1 MFLLPVCIQSFL
13 FVSVS
18 GISATLCGGFG
29 SFFADETNKTTMEE
43 ILKKTNSSLPVETPV
58 DRVGALQPVDEQ
70 QTVHNPYFKL
80 ETGLKEIFGE
90 EFELSDSLAQDL
102 LLQHLRVN
110 KEQNARLAGAM
121 QRDPRMA
128 QLLADMIEGKRNAH
142 SAVARYFGR
151 SVMEVD
157 ENSPEF
163 DEIMLADEER
173 REEVAN
179 LANDRRE
186 YEENLAESIPVIEQ
200 FCVQKGYDPSD
211 FMSDVW
217 EKLIFPVLAGR
228 YSSEVCTLLDHAIT
242 YEKDVEDAFAAG
254 DVKGRNTNIM
264 RMKEDF
270 GDGLPKGMSSAAPVV
285 DKRIKRNSLIEKALK
300 A

>member
-1 MFLLPVCIQSFL
+1 
-13 FVSVS
+13 
-18 GISATLCGGFG
+18 
-29 SFFADETNKTTMEE
+29 MEE

-58 DRVGALQPVDEQ
+58 DRVEALQPVDEQ

>member
-1 MFLLPVCIQSFL
+1 
-13 FVSVS
+13 
-18 GISATLCGGFG
+18 
-29 SFFADETNKTTMEE
+29 MEE
-43 ILKKTNSSLPVETPV
+43 NLKKTNSSLQVGTPV
-58 DRVGALQPVDEQ
+58 DGVETLQPVDER
-70 QTVHNPYFKL
+70 QTVHNPYLKL
-80 ETGLKEIFGE
+80 EAGLKEIFGE
-90 EFELSDSLAQDL
+90 EFELTDSLAQDL

-121 QRDPRMA
+121 RRDPRMA

-228 YSSEVCTLLDHAIT
+228 YSSDVCTLLDHAIT
-242 YEKDVEDAFAAG
+242 YEQDVEDAFAAG

>member
-1 MFLLPVCIQSFL
+1 
-13 FVSVS
+13 
-18 GISATLCGGFG
+18 
-29 SFFADETNKTTMEE
+29 MEE

-58 DRVGALQPVDEQ
+58 DRVEALQPVDEQ

-200 FCVQKGYDPSD
+200 FCVQKGYCAFNAKCAVCYIYHTKQSITFRQCFCLIASAHFACVLVIICNVYGVCRRYTVIDAKRALHYLISD
-211 FMSDVW
+211 A
-217 EKLIFPVLAGR
+217 P
-228 YSSEVCTLLDHAIT
+228 AIT
-242 YEKDVEDAFAAG
+242 LWKMFLV
-254 DVKGRNTNIM
+254 
-264 RMKEDF
+264 
-270 GDGLPKGMSSAAPVV
+270 
-285 DKRIKRNSLIEKALK
+285 
-300 A
+300 